1 MHSESYLREI
11 VIIISIAVFV
21 VAVFKKLKLS
31 PVLGYFVAGG
41 LLGEHGMQVVTSGET
56 DGVPNMITISADQYE
71 CHRTW
76 TTTAG
81 AQNWLDMIDG
91 LATQV
96 DVVCLEKRL
105 EP

>member
-1 MHSESYLREI
+1 MAQ
-11 VIIISIAVFV
+11 SITRWYTTAQ
-21 VAVFKKLKLS
+21 A
-31 PVLGYFVAGG
+31 PLGTVCPAAIQPY
-41 LLGEHGMQVVTSGET
+41 VTSGET
-56 DGVPNMITISADQYE
+56 DGVPNIITISAEQYE

-91 LATQV
+91 LAAQV
-96 DVVCLEKRL
+96 DVVCLEKIL